1 MWMYYSWGSNCVIL
15 FYLIPVRSLLLLLL
29 CDNIILFHSHHHNQ
43 HSGSSLKIF
52 WNWTAPQHEWVHL
65 GFGFGEDR
73 QTDRL
78 VGQTNRHEYHQ
89 HQTEHLH
96 LSPCAKETPTEI
108 LWISIDQYFASTPLI
123 VSPSFEATNY
133 NLLFITKIQQQQ
145 WLNDK
150 KFWWNSWYQSPAFLL
165 AGKCCFFLFP
175 GGRLEE

>member
-1 MWMYYSWGSNCVIL
+1 MWMYYSSASNCVIL
-15 FYLIPVRSLLLLLL
+15 FYLIPVRSLLLLL

-73 QTDRL
+73 QTDRWTDK
-78 VGQTNRHEYHQ
+78 QTWIPPAPNR
-89 HQTEHLH
+89 
-96 LSPCAKETPTEI
+96 TPP
-108 LWISIDQYFASTPLI
+108 SASMRQRNSHRNFVDIYRPVDRPPPPLRI
-123 VSPSFEATNY
+123 VSPTFEATNY

-165 AGKCCFFLFP
+165 AGKCCFSLS
-175 GGRLEE
+175 GSRGRLEE